1 MRVLRLREV
10 LDRVGLSKSTLW
22 RLIKAGQFPKP
33 ISLGPRAVGWIEEEI
48 DQWISSRSRAELSDK
63 EE

>member
-10 LDRVGLSKSTLW
+10 LERVGLSKSTLW

-48 DQWISSRSRAELSDK
+48 DQWISSRSRAE
-63 EE
+63 